1 MSYVVNPA
9 FFNSASPSIL
19 VDLCESFTVLVLY
32 TIYVILFLFS
42 LYTIVHRN
50 ANGRRFMLV
59 MSSGMFLLAT
69 SGMLISVMSAAV
81 NISITRA
88 IIHGDSVG
96 TEHLL
101 RLYDN
106 LQVAYAIRLTTNNLL
121 TDSLFLYRCYVI
133 WGSRRTVLIIPGLFV
148 FATCLL
154 GYLCTASDDFNN
166 SLLNLD
172 PRVPY
177 IVGGATN
184 VILMCL
190 TAGRIWYK
198 SQEARHVDG
207 NAFRTRYH
215 TAIAMIVESGALY
228 CVVLLI
234 KLISLSFVLESD
246 AGAVF
251 QGVCYGL
258 VEQMINILPTFIFVR
273 VGLGY
278 CQWIQESP
286 PLHVRH
292 NIPVRTPKLQEEDIC
307 SEVIEIE

>member
-9 FFNSASPSIL
+9 VFNSASPSIL

-59 MSSGMFLLAT
+59 LSSGMFLLAT

-81 NISITRA
+81 NISISRA

-133 WGSRRTVLIIPGLFV
+133 WGSRRTVVIIPGLFV
-148 FATCLL
+148 LATCLL
-154 GYLCTASDDFNN
+154 GYLCTASNDFNN
-166 SLLNLD
+166 NLLNVD
-172 PRVPY
+172 TRVRTTSGKVNNSMS
-177 IVGGATN
+177 IFA
-184 VILMCL
+184 
-190 TAGRIWYK
+190 AGRIWYK

-207 NAFRTRYH
+207 NAFRRRYR
-215 TAIAMIVESGALY
+215 TTIAMIVESGALY
-228 CVVLLI
+228 CMVLLI
-234 KLISLSFVLESD
+234 KLISLSFGLESD
-246 AGAVF
+246 TGAAF

-258 VEQMINILPTFIFVR
+258 VEQMINILPTLIFVR

-286 PLHVRH
+286 PLDVRR
-292 NIPVRTPKLQEEDIC
+292 IRPVRTLKLEEEDIC
-307 SEVIEIE
+307 SEVIDIK